1 MTTITL
7 QRLTIDN
14 FKGCLHFEFAPMG
27 ADCTIAGDNATGKT
41 TVYDALVW
49 LLFGKD
55 SKGRKDFDIKPLD
68 ADGNVA
74 DHAAITSV
82 EAILDNDGE
91 ELKLKRTY
99 YERWTTKRG
108 RSEAEFDGHGSD
120 YYVDDVPVKKNAFD
134 SFVSQLV
141 DETKFRMLTNVS
153 YAAEQMKWQDLRA
166 LLFDMA
172 GVQTDE
178 EIMATDPRFLPLS
191 EAKGPKS
198 VEDYKKVLT
207 SQRKGLARAKT
218 DIPARIDE
226 QTQTVTNLKRIDFD
240 ALRAQRQGLADRED
254 GYKAQLTKLQSEDA
268 TEQLTAQRDKL
279 ESDLRAAEA
288 DSRALDAEN
297 RAYRAGQ
304 APDTT
309 AKREL
314 EYNLRSTEDL
324 ISRRE
329 ADINRIQSDIR
340 TYDAQVDQYRADYM
354 AVYGQE
360 FSEPDTCPTCG
371 QKLPKARMEKARASF
386 ELQRQEKLDAIQQNA
401 EHIKETAAQHRER
414 LEQAQTELE
423 ALQTSLTS
431 IKQELADI
439 PAPAPAEDMPDYAE
453 RRDALAAQASSLKT
467 QIAETDKL
475 INAKKAP
482 RRKAVADLQQ
492 KILGTRHDM
501 EQLDTAIA
509 QAGRLMAAEQRIE
522 ELREQAAK
530 ASAELEKLDAMLF
543 LIEDFSRYKAHAVEN
558 SINGLFEHATFR
570 LFREQI
576 NGGLEECCDVVYNG
590 VPYNSLNNGA
600 KINIGIDLIK
610 AIGQY
615 AGVSV
620 PLFIDNSEAVTSI
633 WSSGSQQIKL
643 RVDENAKE
651 LTIE

>member
-314 EYNLRSTEDL
+314 EYKLRSTEDL

-329 ADINRIQSDIR
+329 ADINRIRSDIR

-401 EHIKETAAQHRER
+401 EHIKETAAQHWER
-414 LEQAQTELE
+414 LDQAQTELE
-423 ALQTSLTS
+423 ALQASLAN
-431 IKQELADI
+431 IKLELADI

-492 KILGTRHDM
+492 KILGTHHDM

-543 LIEDFSRYKAHAVEN
+543 LIEDFSRYKAHAVED

-600 KINIGIDLIK
+600 QINIGIDLIK

-633 WSSGSQQIKL
+633 WPSGSQQIKL
-643 RVDENAKE
+643 RVDEKAKE